1 MARTI
6 KEIKDSMTATFV
18 NESAVVTA
26 YGLNT
31 KKTFD
36 QQFSSVS
43 IESILFYCF
52 AFAVWTL
59 ETLFDKHKAEV
70 EAKIE
75 QLEPHTL
82 RWYVNKAKA
91 FMYGYEAKLKNGT
104 DYYDTS
110 GMSETDIEA
119 ARIIKY
125 AVATESNTVVYLKVA
140 KQNDKQQPEMLNTSE
155 LSALTAY
162 MNTIKDAGVAIKLIN
177 EKADIINIHIKVFYD
192 ATVLTGAGVNID
204 GKEPVVDAVHSV
216 ITNLPFDG
224 VYRNTDLLAAI
235 TNIPGVEVA
244 DIVEV
249 KTKVNNAAEFTKV
262 VGFDKPYS
270 GYYTLPEG
278 GLVIDYVNYS
288 DMHYTD
294 YNTEE

>member
-91 FMYGYEAKLKNGT
+91 FMYRYKLVQDT

-110 GMSETDIEA
+110 DMSETDIEA
-119 ARIIKY
+119 ARRVKY

-140 KQNDKQQPEMLNTSE
+140 GQNDKQQPCLLNRSE
-155 LSALTAY
+155 LDALNAY

-177 EKADIINIHIKVFYD
+177 EEADRIKIHLKVYYD
-192 ATVLTGAGVNID
+192 ATVLDAEGNNAEGN
-204 GKEPVVDAVHSV
+204 KPVVDAVRSV
-216 ITNLPFDG
+216 ITNLPFNG
-224 VYRNTDLLAAI
+224 VYRNTDLLAAV
-235 TNIPGVEVA
+235 TKLQGVEVA

-249 KTKVNNAAEFTKV
+249 CTKVNNAADYTKV

-270 GYYTLPEG
+270 GYYSLPEED
-278 GLVIDYVNYS
+278 LVIDYVNYS
-288 DMHYTD
+288 VLLNPQTD
-294 YNTEE
+294 TEE

>member
-6 KEIKDSMTATFV
+6 KEIKDRMTGTFV

-91 FMYGYEAKLKNGT
+91 FMYGYKLVQDT

-110 GMSETDIEA
+110 NMSETDIEA
-119 ARIIKY
+119 ARRVKY

-140 KQNDKQQPEMLNTSE
+140 GQNDKQQPCLLNRSE
-155 LSALTAY
+155 LDALTAY

-177 EKADIINIHIKVFYD
+177 EEADRIKIHLKVYYD
-192 ATVLTGAGVNID
+192 ATVLDAEGVNAD
-204 GKEPVVDAVHSV
+204 GNKPVEDAVRSV
-216 ITNLPFDG
+216 ITNLPFNG

-235 TNIPGVEVA
+235 TKLPGVEVA

-249 KTKVNNAAEFTKV
+249 TTKVNNAAEYTKV

-270 GYYTLPEG
+270 GYYSLPAED
-278 GLVIDYVNYS
+278 LIIDYVNYS
-288 DMHYTD
+288 VLLNPQTD
-294 YNTEE
+294 TEE